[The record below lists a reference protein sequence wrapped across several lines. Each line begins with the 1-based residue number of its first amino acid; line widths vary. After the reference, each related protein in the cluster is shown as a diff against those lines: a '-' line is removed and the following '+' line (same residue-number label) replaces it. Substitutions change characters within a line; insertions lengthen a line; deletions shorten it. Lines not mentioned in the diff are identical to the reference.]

1 MKRTFV
7 AALCLAILATA
18 GAQPAPGQ
26 QPQTQ
31 SLKGVELK
39 GRAPVNPDT
48 LRVQLP
54 KPQETTLA
62 NGLRVA
68 LLADHKT
75 PTFALHLLID
85 GGGLADPADKRGVAM
100 ATAALLREGAGTR
113 TSRDIAEQLAAL
125 GASLSAGASP
135 SSGETAVTVTGLIEH
150 LDATLAIAADVIRR
164 PGFPESELGKFRSR
178 FLAQLQQQR
187 SQPGFVAQEQ
197 FMRAIYG
204 EHPGAY
210 VVPPESVLKTLKRAD
225 LVEHHAA
232 HYAPN
237 NVVLIAH
244 GDVTLKEL
252 TAKLQKAFGDWPQ
265 RKSKQPPLPDL
276 VAPSKTRVV
285 LIDRPG
291 SVQTSLWIGSLG
303 IERNSEDYFPVLV
316 LNHILGGGAASRL
329 FLNLR
334 EDKGYTYGAFSS
346 FTGSTFRGVMV
357 ANTDVRTE
365 VTEGALK
372 ELTGELQR
380 LIDEPASK
388 QELVNAQRALV
399 GRFALSLDSPRTLV
413 ENVAVQK
420 IYDLPPDY
428 WDTYPKHVDAVTA
441 ADIQRVA
448 KKYFDPARL
457 QIIAVGADA
466 AVRKVLESYGKVEA
480 AAAL

>member
-1 MKRTFV
+1 MRTTLI
-7 AALCLAILATA
+7 AALGLALALAA
-18 GAQPAPGQ
+18 GAQPAPGP

-39 GRAPVNPDT
+39 GKAPVNPNT

-68 LLADHKT
+68 LLEDHKT
-75 PTFALHLLID
+75 PTFALHWVID

-100 ATAALLREGAGTR
+100 ATAALLREGAGKR

-135 SSGETAVTVTGLIEH
+135 SSGETAVNVTGLSEH
-150 LDATLAIAADVIRR
+150 LDATLAIAADVLRR

-187 SQPGFVAQEQ
+187 SQPGFVAQEH

-210 VVPPESVLKTLKRAD
+210 VVPPESVLKALERAD
-225 LVEHHAA
+225 LVAYHAA

-237 NVVLIAH
+237 NIVLIAH
-244 GDVTLKEL
+244 GDVTLKSL
-252 TAKLQKAFGDWPQ
+252 AAKLEKAFGDWPQ
-265 RKSKQPPLPDL
+265 RQWKQPPLPDL
-276 VAPSKTRVV
+276 AAPAKTQVV
-285 LIDRPG
+285 LVNRPG
-291 SVQTSLWIGSLG
+291 SVQTSLWVGSLG
-303 IERNSEDYFPVLV
+303 IERNSDDYFPVLV
-316 LNHILGGGAASRL
+316 MNHILGGGAASRL

-334 EDKGYTYGAFSS
+334 EDKGYTYGAYSS
-346 FTGSTFRGVMV
+346 FSGSTFRGVMV
-357 ANTDVRTE
+357 ANTDVRTD

-380 LIDEPASK
+380 LIEEPVSK
-388 QELVNAQRALV
+388 DELVNAQRALV
-399 GRFALSLDSPRTLV
+399 GRFALSLDSPRALV

-428 WDTYPKHVDAVTA
+428 WDTYPKHVDAVTP

-457 QIIAVGADA
+457 QIIAVGDDA
-466 AVRKVLESYGKVEA
+466 AVREALENYGKVETA
-480 AAAL
+480 TL